1 MNLPNI
7 KLKLFKVKVKNMIYN
22 EALGKHIGDFLPND
36 KSIVK
41 RAVNKLNAIM
51 EYTGYKEEYIEL
63 EYAQKKE
70 IFVIGKS
77 LGQVASL
84 LESLSIKA
92 HQITELD
99 ITLDATKL
107 EE

>member
-7 KLKLFKVKVKNMIYN
+7 KLKLFEVKVKNTIYN
-22 EALGKHIGDFLPND
+22 EAFRKHVGDCLPND
-36 KSIVK
+36 KS
-41 RAVNKLNAIM
+41 IM

-99 ITLDATKL
+99 IILDATKL